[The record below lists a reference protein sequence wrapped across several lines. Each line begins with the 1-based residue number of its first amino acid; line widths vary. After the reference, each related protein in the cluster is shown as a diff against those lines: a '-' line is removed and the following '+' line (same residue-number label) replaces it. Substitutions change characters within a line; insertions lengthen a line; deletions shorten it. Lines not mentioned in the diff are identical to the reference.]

1 MQDPKKDSAA
11 IAHAVEHAV
20 SKLREEVLDRLV
32 REKAHPDPTI
42 TTGPNLAE
50 LEAELGKLE
59 TRLLRWR
66 LRREGSTKL
75 DKADTR
81 FVETNEKRAV
91 ALRAAIERLKVA
103 GHS

>member
-42 TTGPNLAE
+42 ATGPNLA
-50 LEAELGKLE
+50 
-59 TRLLRWR
+59 
-66 LRREGSTKL
+66 
-75 DKADTR
+75 
-81 FVETNEKRAV
+81 
-91 ALRAAIERLKVA
+91 
-103 GHS
+103 